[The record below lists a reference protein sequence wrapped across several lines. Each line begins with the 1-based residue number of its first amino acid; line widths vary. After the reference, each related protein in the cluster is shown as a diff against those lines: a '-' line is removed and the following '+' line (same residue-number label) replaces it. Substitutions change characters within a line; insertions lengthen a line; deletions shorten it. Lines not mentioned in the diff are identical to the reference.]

1 MNLTKE
7 MLLELFNEKAPIAD
21 CFGMKLSYDD
31 KDRANIALSYNPDL
45 DHAGGAVHGGVIA
58 TLLDNAGWF
67 TCAMCCKC
75 MVLTS
80 EISVHF
86 LRPAVETGLR
96 AQGEMLKKSRRQA
109 VAQMHCWDEAEA
121 LVAHGTG
128 TFLLRCMK
136 TALGEPRSRCGRE

>member
-31 KDRANIALSYNPDL
+31 EDRANVALSYNPDL
-45 DHAGGAVHGGVIA
+45 DHAGGGVHGGVIA

-67 TCAMCCKC
+67 TCAICCRR
-75 MVLTS
+75 MLLTS

-86 LRPAVETGLR
+86 LRPAVKTGLR
-96 AQGEMLKKSRRQA
+96 ARGEVLKKSGRQA
-109 VAQMHCWDEAEA
+109 VAQMHCWDEAQA

-128 TFLLRCMK
+128 TFSFV
-136 TALGEPRSRCGRE
+136 A